1 MAKKI
6 SKKITNKSVF
16 KIEGLLNVDSLEE
29 NVLLM
34 DVEDIGEVCVL
45 RTGLRDY
52 NGKYIKIT
60 IEEASEE
67 VPDLD
72 L

>member
-1 MAKKI
+1 MGKKI

-16 KIEGLLNVDSLEE
+16 KIEGLLNVDSLDE
-29 NVLLM
+29 NLLLM

-45 RTGLRDY
+45 KTGLRDF
-52 NGKYIKIT
+52 NGKYVKIT
-60 IEEASEE
+60 VEETTEE
-67 VPDLD
+67 TPDID